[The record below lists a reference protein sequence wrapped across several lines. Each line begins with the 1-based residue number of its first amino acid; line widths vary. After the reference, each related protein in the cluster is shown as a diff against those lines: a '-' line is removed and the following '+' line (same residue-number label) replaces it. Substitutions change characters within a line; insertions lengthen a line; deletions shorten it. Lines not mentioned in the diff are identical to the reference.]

1 MKDRCLRKI
10 QELENLRSDLIN
22 EYDSYTHDQLLFSP
36 EQDRWN
42 LLQVLDHLIVYEKS
56 SSIYMKRQL
65 SAKKYPPAP
74 GFKSKVHYK
83 FYKISLVLPFRYKA
97 PVIVDSSRKT
107 PRLEHLKENWETIRK
122 EIKMIV
128 ETTDE
133 DLLTLGIYEH
143 PRTGSM
149 NMEQTLDFLKRHI
162 LRHKKQ
168 IRRLTGHER
177 FPVLNINCQN
187 RAKQL
192 NFA

>member
-10 QELENLRSDLIN
+10 QELENLRSALLN

-36 EQDRWN
+36 GQGQWN
-42 LLQVLDHLIVYEKS
+42 LLQVLDHLIVSEKS

-74 GFKSKVHYK
+74 GFRSAVRYTFYK
-83 FYKISLVLPFRYKA
+83 FALVLPFRYKA
-97 PVIVDSSRKT
+97 PEIMDSSTKN
-107 PRLEHLKENWETIRK
+107 PRLEVLKENWETIRK
-122 EIKMIV
+122 EIQAVI
-128 ETTDE
+128 ESTDD

-162 LRHKKQ
+162 QRHQKQ
-168 IRRLTGHER
+168 IRRITGHER
-177 FPVLNINCQN
+177 FPVLNINCQSP
-187 RAKQL
+187 AKQV